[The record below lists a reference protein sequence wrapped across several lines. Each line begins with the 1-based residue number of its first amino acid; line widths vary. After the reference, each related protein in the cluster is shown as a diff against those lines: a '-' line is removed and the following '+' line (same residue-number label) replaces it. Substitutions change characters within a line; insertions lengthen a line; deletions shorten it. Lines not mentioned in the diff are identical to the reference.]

1 MRLFKGKKGK
11 RRNTLIP
18 FLLGSILLHILILLL
33 ISSYPLYLHEVAKK
47 DKPKLIEITEIPV
60 PKEKETLPPKETK
73 RLAERSHT
81 AKEEKTKDEFTKL
94 GNPMSPE
101 IKPDQKQA
109 ERTEKQ
115 KQLPQDKPKRKEVE
129 KTSPQI
135 ASLPKDIKKPEE
147 VPRPRETLERITK
160 DKLFSLSP
168 NQMPGNSTQSFLG
181 SRDAKKKEDTVDL
194 STTEFKYLSYFLK
207 IKRQI
212 EGVWNYPEISRLRGE
227 QGELFLVF
235 TIRKDG
241 QLEDIKLINSS
252 GYSRLDEEAIRAI
265 KVASPFSPFP
275 ESWGLERLNIRAV
288 FRYEIRY
295 GWKVY

>member
-1 MRLFKGKKGK
+1 MKLFKGKKGRK

-33 ISSYPLYLHEVAKK
+33 ISSYPLYFHEVAKK

-60 PKEKETLPPKETK
+60 PKETSPPKETK

-94 GNPMSPE
+94 GNPMPPE
-101 IKPDQKQA
+101 RKPDQKQA

-135 ASLPKDIKKPEE
+135 ASLPKEIKKPEE
-147 VPRPRETLERITK
+147 PSKTTETLERITK

-168 NQMPGNSTQSFLG
+168 NQIPGNNTQSFLG
-181 SRDAKKKEDTVDL
+181 SRDVNKKEDTVDL

-227 QGELFLVF
+227 QGELFLIF

>member
-33 ISSYPLYLHEVAKK
+33 ISSYPLYFHEVAKK

-73 RLAERSHT
+73 RLAERSNT
-81 AKEEKTKDEFTKL
+81 PKEEKTKDEFTKL
-94 GNPMSPE
+94 GNPMPPE
-101 IKPDQKQA
+101 IKPDQKRA

-135 ASLPKDIKKPEE
+135 ASLPKDIKKLEE

-181 SRDAKKKEDTVDL
+181 SRDANKKEDTVDL